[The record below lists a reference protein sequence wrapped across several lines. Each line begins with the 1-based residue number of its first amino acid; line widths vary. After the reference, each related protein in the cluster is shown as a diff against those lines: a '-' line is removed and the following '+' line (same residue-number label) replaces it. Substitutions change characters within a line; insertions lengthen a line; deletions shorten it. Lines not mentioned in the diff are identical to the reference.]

1 MTSCLFWLGLIFN
14 AATELV
20 RRELCPRGSPAA
32 VSRVSAVQWTG
43 RLRPPCPKAPAS
55 SLHVPVVQ
63 GGTKFLMNV
72 AGVSTQLADT
82 GISVS
87 LLPAL
92 SAAPRRGK
100 QHCALSLC
108 LSSPVPD
115 RMDLLPPWVCNAGL
129 FPLQRKACCT
139 GHATSET
146 RSCTSEHRRWAPP
159 AVADCQ
165 TYKPLCMDSRCRPA
179 QQRSKYELWRFLWQ
193 QSTAH

>member
-1 MTSCLFWLGLIFN
+1 MWGQEQRVLFAARALFWKRLQGPSCAKAAFYHRVGTFPVCLFFLPMTSCLFWLGLIFN

-32 VSRVSAVQWTG
+32 VSRVSAVQWMG
-43 RLRPPCPKAPAS
+43 RLRPPCQKAPAS

-87 LLPAL
+87 LLPVL

-100 QHCALSLC
+100 QH
-108 LSSPVPD
+108 
-115 RMDLLPPWVCNAGL
+115 
-129 FPLQRKACCT
+129 
-139 GHATSET
+139 
-146 RSCTSEHRRWAPP
+146 
-159 AVADCQ
+159 
-165 TYKPLCMDSRCRPA
+165 
-179 QQRSKYELWRFLWQ
+179 
-193 QSTAH
+193 